1 MYIFFVQFELQQ
13 KKTIIRKHDDINDA
27 TEANKES
34 NEKVMQVDT
43 MINFLMNRQ
52 NSYVNNKSNAKNSDN
67 KQFNALLDI
76 VKDKKYLLSI

>member
-27 TEANKES
+27 IEANEES

-43 MINFLMNRQ
+43 MIDFLMNTQ

>member
-1 MYIFFVQFELQQ
+1 
-13 KKTIIRKHDDINDA
+13 
-27 TEANKES
+27 
-34 NEKVMQVDT
+34 MQVDT